1 MSNFPDLYT
10 EREKYILSQV
20 LAGKSQFDVKK
31 ISIVYND
38 HDIDLFVFCQPLRID
53 DIIIN
58 CSASTQQ
65 NIADFLGFSLI
76 TEKIADLIWR
86 KADFEL
92 EPNVRQITNSTKAMI
107 EHSDKIDKQL
117 AGYDTKGKLVANGG
131 KHWVIGNKATSA
143 KAINYGWFVK
153 TNTNSWKGIRVYPP
167 ASNLTLKVIQPAS
180 THHNLL
186 HVDYSQTC
194 TLVSQSCKLDGEDA
208 NLYDLMKNADL
219 AKAISH
225 EGVLNNV
232 RQPGV
237 PQEHF
242 GISIIAS

>member
-1 MSNFPDLYT
+1 
-10 EREKYILSQV
+10 
-20 LAGKSQFDVKK
+20 
-31 ISIVYND
+31 
-38 HDIDLFVFCQPLRID
+38 RID

-153 TNTNSWKGIRVYPP
+153 TNTISWKGIRVYPP
-167 ASNLTLKVIQPAS
+167 DSNLYLKVI
-180 THHNLL
+180 
-186 HVDYSQTC
+186 
-194 TLVSQSCKLDGEDA
+194 
-208 NLYDLMKNADL
+208 
-219 AKAISH
+219 
-225 EGVLNNV
+225 
-232 RQPGV
+232 
-237 PQEHF
+237 
-242 GISIIAS
+242 